1 MCCSVFVVTDNTRTN
16 HFRTDLFDSEF
27 ERFVPW
33 SVSRLMR
40 QSFMAVGVGDG
51 GMGGLVGSGSL
62 SGRQEAEVLCCLC

>member
-51 GMGGLVGSGSL
+51 GWEGW
-62 SGRQEAEVLCCLC
+62 